1 MSVMLDLAPDT
12 EQHLRSIAR
21 QRGQSLEE
29 YLRELADN
37 AARTCNGSGVMSPE
51 SAQSASERERAWLAW
66 VASHPKLPY
75 IADDSRESIYE
86 GRGE

>member
-1 MSVMLDLAPDT
+1 MTVTLDLSPDT
-12 EQHLRSIAR
+12 ERHLRTIAK

-37 AARTCNGSGVMSPE
+37 AARNGNGSGVIDPE
-51 SAQSASERERAWLAW
+51 RGQSTPERERAWLAW

-75 IADDSRESIYE
+75 IADVSRESIYE
-86 GRGE
+86 GQGE